1 MWGLKKKAGRRR
13 GRFIDVV
20 VGDEAGGK
28 LGIWG
33 SAEAR
38 LRNMVI
44 SRGQKEFIKDW
55 VSYLC

>member
-38 LRNMVI
+38 LRDMVI
-44 SRGQKEFIKDW
+44 S
-55 VSYLC
+55 